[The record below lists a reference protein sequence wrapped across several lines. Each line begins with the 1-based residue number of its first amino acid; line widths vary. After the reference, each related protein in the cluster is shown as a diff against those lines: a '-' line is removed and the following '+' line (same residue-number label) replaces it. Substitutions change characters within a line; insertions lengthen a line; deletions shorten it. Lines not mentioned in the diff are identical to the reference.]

1 MNMITIYY
9 IISVLAIC
17 VMAINVYKAFNLKKS
32 IMGGELGEKW
42 NYSFYLIIFF
52 FIGYIVSP
60 LILRISPEYKD
71 IIISLVFLFGAIF
84 VFIMISILISVIT
97 VFKVKK

>member
-1 MNMITIYY
+1 
-9 IISVLAIC
+9 
-17 VMAINVYKAFNLKKS
+17 MAINVFKAYTLKKS
-32 IMGGELGEKW
+32 IVGGELGEKW

-71 IIISLVFLFGAIF
+71 IIISLVFLFGALF
-84 VFIMISILISVIT
+84 VLIMISILISVIT
-97 VFKVKK
+97 VLKVKK

>member
-1 MNMITIYY
+1 MDVILIYY
-9 IISVLAIC
+9 VISVLAIC
-17 VMAINVYKAFNLKKS
+17 VMAMNVYKAFNLKKS
-32 IMGGELGEKW
+32 IVGGELGEKW

-60 LILRISPEYKD
+60 LILRINPEYKD
-71 IIISLVFLFGAIF
+71 IVISLVFLFGAIF
-84 VFIMISILISVIT
+84 VLIMISILISVIT